1 MIYGNGKT
9 NWEIWQCNNSLAE
22 THFTHSHYFH
32 SALKRF
38 KMALMCSLWLQANQ
52 DISRHQC
59 NSKRIANNRCYLT
72 QQEQTSRS
80 LPRCIIFM
88 ASKRCL
94 NAAKVRHSTELPNI
108 NQWTRT
114 TLYTKPC
121 VSDTSGVYSMVVR
134 RLRPRYV
141 CFAEGLVL
149 MQTPGVYLKRW
160 SLVLML
166 FRIFISQI
174 EYIKY
179 VFDWAWVKRR
189 K

>member
-9 NWEIWQCNNSLAE
+9 EKSGNVTTQSPKHILL
-22 THFTHSHYFH
+22 THYFH

-38 KMALMCSLWLQANQ
+38 KMALMCSLWLLANQ
-52 DISRHQC
+52 DISQHQC
-59 NSKRIANNRCYLT
+59 NSKRSAKNRCYSI

-80 LPRCIIFM
+80 SPRCTIFM

-94 NAAKVRHSTELPNI
+94 NAAKVHHSTELPNI
-108 NQWTRT
+108 NQWTRMN
-114 TLYTKPC
+114 LYTKPC
-121 VSDTSGVYSMVVR
+121 VSDTSGVYSVVVR
-134 RLRPRYV
+134 RLSPCYV

-149 MQTPGVYLKRW
+149 MQTPGVYLERW

-174 EYIKY
+174 ECIKY

>member
-1 MIYGNGKT
+1 MIYGTGKT
-9 NWEIWQCNNSLAE
+9 NWEIWQCKNSLAV

-38 KMALMCSLWLQANQ
+38 KMAFMCGLWLLANQ

-59 NSKRIANNRCYLT
+59 NSKRSANNRCYLT

-80 LPRCIIFM
+80 SPRCIIFM
-88 ASKRCL
+88 TSKRCL
-94 NAAKVRHSTELPNI
+94 NAAKVRHSTELRNI

-121 VSDTSGVYSMVVR
+121 VSHASGVYSVVVWR
-134 RLRPRYV
+134 MCPRYA

-149 MQTPGVYLKRW
+149 M
-160 SLVLML
+160 L
-166 FRIFISQI
+166 FRTFISQI
-174 EYIKY
+174 ESIKY
-179 VFDWAWVKRR
+179 MFGWAWVKRR
-189 K
+189 E